1 MFIPAFSRRY
11 YHTTYY
17 LKAGGFQRMNW
28 ANAVLLIQLFF
39 GIIIGLYFWNLLKNQ
54 RIQKV
59 SIDKESRKEMEQLQ
73 KLRSISLTEP
83 LAEKVRPKSFEDIVG
98 QEDGIKALKAALCG
112 PNPQHVIIYG
122 PPGVGKTAAARL
134 VLEEAKKNPL
144 SPFKKNAVFVEL
156 DATTARFDERGIADP
171 LIGSVHDP
179 IYQGAGAMGQAG
191 IPQPKQGAVTTAHGG
206 VLFIDEIGELH
217 PIQMNKLLKVLEDR
231 KVFFESAY
239 YSKENPQIPSHIHD
253 IFQNGL
259 PADFRLVGA
268 TTRTPNEIPPAI
280 RSRCLEVFFR
290 ELDQDE
296 IALIAKK
303 AAEKIRLKV
312 SESGIRI
319 LASYARNGRE
329 AVNIMQIAAGIAIS
343 EKRETILDKDIEWV
357 IHSSQLSPRYE
368 KKISHASMVGLVNGL
383 AVYGSNTGA
392 LLEIEVTA
400 LPTKEKG
407 TINITGIVEE
417 ESIGSREKSI
427 RRKSM
432 ARGSIENVITVLR
445 AMGVP
450 ADRYDIHINFPGG
463 IPIDGPSAGIAI
475 ATGIYSAI
483 YQIPVD
489 GTVAMTG
496 EISIH
501 GYVKPV
507 GGIFPKVKAAKQ
519 AGAKKVIVPLENMQ
533 SLLREIDGIEIIPVQ
548 RLEEVFPVVFGKDF
562 AQHDSAIPAAADRS
576 EKKSV

>member
-1 MFIPAFSRRY
+1 MDWTNI
-11 YHTTYY
+11 
-17 LKAGGFQRMNW
+17 
-28 ANAVLLIQLFF
+28 VLVIQLFF
-39 GIIIGLYFWNLLKNQ
+39 GVIIGLYFWNLLRGQ
-54 RIQKV
+54 RVQKV
-59 SIDKESRKEMEQLQ
+59 SIDKESRKEMEQLR

-83 LAEKVRPKSFEDIVG
+83 LAEKVRPKSFDDIVG

-191 IPQPKQGAVTTAHGG
+191 IPQPKQGAVTNAHGG

-239 YSKENPQIPSHIHD
+239 YSKENLQIPSHIHD

-303 AAEKIRLKV
+303 AAEKIRLNV
-312 SESGIRI
+312 SESGIRL
-319 LASYARNGRE
+319 LAAYARNGRE
-329 AVNIMQIAAGIAIS
+329 AVNMMQIAAGLAIT
-343 EKRETILDKDIEWV
+343 ENRDKILDKDIEWV
-357 IHSSQLSPRYE
+357 IHSSQMAPRYE
-368 KKISHASMVGLVNGL
+368 KKIASAPAVGVVNGL
-383 AVYGSNTGA
+383 AVYGPNTGA

-400 LPTKEKG
+400 LPAKGKG
-407 TINITGIVEE
+407 TINVTGIIEE
-417 ESIGSREKSI
+417 ESIGSAEKSV

-432 ARGSIENVITVLR
+432 ARGSAENVITVLR

-450 ADRYDIHINFPGG
+450 ADRYDIHVNFPGG
-463 IPIDGPSAGIAI
+463 VPVDDPSAGVAI
-475 ATGIYSAI
+475 AVGIYSAI
-483 YQIPVD
+483 YQLPVD
-489 GTVAMTG
+489 HTVAMTG
-496 EISIH
+496 EISIR
-501 GYVKPV
+501 GCVKPV
-507 GGIFPKVKAAKQ
+507 GGVFAKIKAAKQ
-519 AGAKKVIVPLENMQ
+519 AGAKKVIIPIENMQ
-533 SLLREIDGIEIIPVQ
+533 SLLGEVSGIQIIAVR
-548 RLEEVFPVVFGKDF
+548 RLEEVLVHVFDEEALRRG
-562 AQHDSAIPAAADRS
+562 SVLLPAAMDRS
-576 EKKSV
+576 EKKLV